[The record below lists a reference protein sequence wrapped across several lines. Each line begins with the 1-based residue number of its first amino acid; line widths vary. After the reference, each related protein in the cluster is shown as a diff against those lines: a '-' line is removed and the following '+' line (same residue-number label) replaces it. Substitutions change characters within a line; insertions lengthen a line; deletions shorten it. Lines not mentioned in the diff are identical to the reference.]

1 MKYAEYLDRFREHAR
16 VATVEEYAS
25 VTENGQLH
33 PLLRVITPGDRICTI
48 TAGFHGDEPAG
59 SLTLLEHLPEIV
71 AHAAHKDVGLRIYPN
86 INPSGFDAV
95 TRYNQSGERPN
106 NDFLR
111 YELEPGRWVGELRPG
126 DSFVRWQLFVD
137 GPKET
142 KALRSD
148 LVAQPPPH
156 AALDI
161 HQDPYTDAALTY
173 AYVFEPT
180 AAYEPLIRASEQH
193 LAIGRELDVDDHHR
207 TDGSGLVVAHDGS
220 VTDYFFR
227 RGVPYCAALET
238 TTRAPL
244 SACHRVNLIWIHG
257 FIELAAS
264 G

>member
-1 MKYAEYLDRFREHAR
+1 MKYAEYLDRFRAHAR
-16 VATVEEYAS
+16 LATVEEYAS
-25 VTENGQLH
+25 VVERGH
-33 PLLRVITPGDRICTI
+33 SFPLLRVITPGERICTI
-48 TAGFHGDEPAG
+48 TAGFHGDETAG

-71 AHAAHKDVGLRIYPN
+71 AHAQQRRVGLRIYPN
-86 INPSGFDAV
+86 LNPSGFEV
-95 TRYNQSGERPN
+95 RTRYNQSGERPN

-126 DSFVRWQLFVD
+126 DSFLRWQLFVD
-137 GPKET
+137 GPQET

-180 AAYEPLIRASEQH
+180 AAYRPLIDASAQH
-193 LAIGRELDVDDHHR
+193 MAIGSELPVDDHHH
-207 TDGSGLVVAHDGS
+207 TDDAGLVVAHDGS
-220 VTDYFFR
+220 VSDYFFR
-227 RGVPYCAALET
+227 LGVPYCAALET
-238 TTRAPL
+238 TTRAPM
-244 SACHRVNLIWIHG
+244 SACHRVNLVWIHG
-257 FIELAAS
+257 FIDLAA